1 MVLVNMNAEKEYVS
15 MLNRALSKLPNMA
28 FKRTGRFEIPDVK
41 HMVVGNRT
49 FIKNFK
55 QISETIRRDE
65 NHLLRFLAKEMATAA
80 AIEGE
85 QAVFHGK
92 FNVETIKRLI
102 ESYVKEYVI
111 CPVCRS
117 PDTRIIKEERFRFIV
132 CEACGAKSSIRSI

>member
-1 MVLVNMNAEKEYVS
+1 MSGEEEYVS
-15 MLNRALSKLPNMA
+15 MLNRAYSNLPRVTP
-28 FKRTGRFEIPDVK
+28 KRTGRFEIPEVK
-41 HMVVGNRT
+41 HMIIGNRT

-55 QISETIRRDE
+55 QISEAVRRDE

-80 AIEGE
+80 IIEGE
-85 QAVFHGK
+85 QAIFHGK

-117 PDTRIIKEERFRFIV
+117 PDTKIVKEERFRFIM
-132 CEACGAKSSIRSI
+132 CEACGAKSSTRSI